1 MLGCFIYRKLTGTHI
16 IYVPLRLKGLK
27 VRTVSLETLTHCG
40 LSEYRGLEPKK
51 KLFCKTFNDL
61 LVPNAWCCVP
71 FGLVE

>member
-51 KLFCKTFNDL
+51 KIILQNL
-61 LVPNAWCCVP
+61 
-71 FGLVE
+71 